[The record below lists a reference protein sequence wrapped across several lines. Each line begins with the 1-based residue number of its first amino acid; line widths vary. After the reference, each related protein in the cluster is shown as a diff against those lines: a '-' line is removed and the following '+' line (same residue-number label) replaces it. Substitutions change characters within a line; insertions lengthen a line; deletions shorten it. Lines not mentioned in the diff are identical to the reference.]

1 MNDFKLDSEP
11 RIKSGFIIPDAYF
24 DSLADRVLLNLP
36 KKEIRVIPLYRRR
49 PVWVTSVAAVF
60 ILSLSLIFT
69 QKDTVVKAPNK
80 SDIKNYLVYQSDIST
95 YDLLQSLSPE
105 DIAELENSINDI
117 SLEGISDE
125 AAEEYLSGE
134 NIY

>member
-11 RIKSGFIIPDAYF
+11 RIKSGFITPDTYF

-36 KKEIRVIPLYRRR
+36 KKEIRVIPLYKRR

-69 QKDTVVKAPNK
+69 QKDSVVKAPNK
-80 SDIKNYLVYQSDIST
+80 ADIKNYLVYQSDIST

-117 SLEGISDE
+117 SLEGISAE